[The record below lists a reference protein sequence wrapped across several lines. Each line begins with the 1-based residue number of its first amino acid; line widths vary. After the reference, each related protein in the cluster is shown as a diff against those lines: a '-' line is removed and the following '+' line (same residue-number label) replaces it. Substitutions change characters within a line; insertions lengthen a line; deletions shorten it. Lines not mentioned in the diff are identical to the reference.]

1 MLMMSINYTSSSCEL
16 NNPPKTSPKCIR
28 NSTVHYEVL
37 AMCFI
42 KRTHLNLSTNSQGE
56 RGECCC
62 CCCCHLRKQ
71 YCVGCGV
78 CKSLFCTWQ
87 VWRALKRLKQLLRFF
102 RALQTSPRALYLEI
116 CTLTHAH
123 IIVNSSKEHLTSFN
137 FTSCDL

>member
-1 MLMMSINYTSSSCEL
+1 MRACFTFPLSMLMMSINYTSSSCEL

-62 CCCCHLRKQ
+62 CCCCHLRKLCGLW
-71 YCVGCGV
+71 CVQITFLHLA
-78 CKSLFCTWQ
+78 SLESTQ
-87 VWRALKRLKQLLRFF
+87 EAQ
-102 RALQTSPRALYLEI
+102 A
-116 CTLTHAH
+116 TLTLLSCSPNFPACSVSRNMHADA
-123 IIVNSSKEHLTSFN
+123 
-137 FTSCDL
+137 CPYYC